1 MVDIEKFNDVY
12 TQLLNDI
19 KSTFT
24 FTVSVIDDYEDTD
37 ETENTN
43 YLFMFIKNSILV
55 LEHISLGQSTELINN
70 NYYLT
75 DGIKFKEIWDD
86 INCNKDTKEQFWKYF
101 HSLLYL
107 ICNDDLEKYIE
118 DKFKEHKKYD
128 LMIENS
134 KKFSDYLDNIKK
146 FKSSETDGMNL
157 EDSSIGNLAKEIMG
171 EMGLDENSNKE
182 PSMADL
188 GKMMSTTFN
197 TINNKMQSGEFDQNK
212 MMQEAQQMMG
222 GMNLFGQNSGM
233 PKGPQGMPKAA
244 QGMPKDMNVNRR
256 KMIRKKKRLDK
267 SSDKTPSDK
276 TPSNKTPSDKTP
288 SNKTPSDKTP
298 SDKTPSDKTSSDK
311 TSSDKTSSE

>member
-19 KSTFT
+19 KSTFA
-24 FTVSVIDDYEDTD
+24 FTESVIDEYDDTD
-37 ETENTN
+37 DSEETD

-55 LEHISLGQSTELINN
+55 LEHISLGKSSELINN

-86 INCNKDTKEQFWKYF
+86 TNCNKDTKEQFWKYF
-101 HSLLYL
+101 HSLVYL
-107 ICNDDLEKYIE
+107 ICNEDLEKYIE
-118 DKFKEHKKYD
+118 EKFKEHKKYD

-134 KKFSDYLDNIKK
+134 KKFSDYLDNIKT

-222 GMNLFGQNSGM
+222 GMNLFGQNQGMSKAPRGM
-233 PKGPQGMPKAA
+233 PHGMP

-256 KMIRKKKRLDK
+256 KVVRKKKKLDK
-267 SSDKTPSDK
+267 ISGKTPEK
-276 TPSNKTPSDKTP
+276 TPIKEKPIKETHIKETHIKETPIKETP
-288 SNKTPSDKTP
+288 D
-298 SDKTPSDKTSSDK
+298 
-311 TSSDKTSSE
+311 